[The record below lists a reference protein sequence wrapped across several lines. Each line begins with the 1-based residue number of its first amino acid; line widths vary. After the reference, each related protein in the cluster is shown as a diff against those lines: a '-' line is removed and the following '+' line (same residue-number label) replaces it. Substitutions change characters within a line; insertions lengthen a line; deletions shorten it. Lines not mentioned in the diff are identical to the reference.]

1 MLLLL
6 EPECLEPG
14 VSAPAFLFG
23 VVNLY
28 DAFNRSWDDWCA
40 SRGGGDVCMARTES
54 EFRKRVRSLRAR
66 APASFA
72 SRMGFEEMEDS
83 EGIAETKL
91 YCDDIRC
98 CEPGRDV

>member
-14 VSAPAFLFG
+14 VSAPAFRFG

-28 DAFNRSWDDWCA
+28 EAFNRSWEDWCA
-40 SRGGGDVCMARTES
+40 SRGGGEDICMARTES
-54 EFRKRVRSLRAR
+54 ELRKRGRSLRAR

-72 SRMGFEEMEDS
+72 GKMGFEDIEVS

-91 YCDDIRC
+91 
-98 CEPGRDV
+98 